1 MRTPSDGRIFVL
13 TLHSDILATPA
24 QMAASQFELVLKR
37 LADDLTYGTDA
48 SRFVGAGVDYAQ
60 TRLFAY
66 GDSVRSIDWKVTART
81 GRFHVKEYEATK
93 RSPLFVLLDTSA
105 SMAISSLGPG
115 MPSKHDAAVWLGSAL
130 ALVGLRRRS
139 PVSILSCGD
148 RDEGGEGAPSL
159 SSGRVWRRIEHLR
172 VSSRGECTTLTR
184 QIGKVESLALYTSTV
199 IILSDL
205 HEPGAVDAIKR
216 LGQRHDVIV
225 VQLQDPSEH
234 AALRAG
240 FVRGREAE
248 TGAEFLAA
256 RRGVAMLD
264 VRAELIGAGIDHL
277 LLRTDEPAIPA
288 VRRMLSTHG
297 RGPKGAR

>member
-1 MRTPSDGRIFVL
+1 M
-13 TLHSDILATPA
+13 PA

-60 TRLFAY
+60 TRLFSY

-93 RSPLFVLLDTSA
+93 RSPLFVLVDTSA
-105 SMAISSLGPG
+105 SMAVSSLGPG
-115 MPSKHDAAVWLGSAL
+115 FPSKHDAAVWLGAAL

-159 SSGRVWRRIEHLR
+159 SSGRVWRRIEQLR
-172 VSSRGECTTLTR
+172 APSRTERTSLVR

-205 HEPGAVDAIKR
+205 HEPDAVGAIKR

-225 VQLQDPSEH
+225 IQLQDPSERSP
-234 AALRAG
+234 LRAG

-248 TGAEFLAA
+248 TGAEFLAP
-256 RRGVAMLD
+256 RRGLAMSD
-264 VRAELIGAGIDHL
+264 VRAELIGAGVDHL

-288 VRRMLSTHG
+288 VRRLLTAHG
-297 RGPKGAR
+297 RGPRGAR